1 MRRSIIGIRNLLDN
15 RDEKVIKLQSIAHPM
30 GYATYDT
37 GRHFSLVFSIFLGRN
52 FLFDQEIERVDW
64 AEPEHEVDPDVMAK
78 VKVLFIRNLTVNT
91 TEDDISAAFEEA
103 SDGQIER
110 VRKIRK
116 LIHDRKLN

>member
-1 MRRSIIGIRNLLDN
+1 M
-15 RDEKVIKLQSIAHPM
+15 
-30 GYATYDT
+30 
-37 GRHFSLVFSIFLGRN
+37 
-52 FLFDQEIERVDW
+52 DW

-110 VRKIRK
+110 VSKIRK
-116 LIHDRKLN
+116 IIHDRKLNSLCVAQYKFPKNPFIYKYPG

>member
-1 MRRSIIGIRNLLDN
+1 MENSKNQKDIL
-15 RDEKVIKLQSIAHPM
+15 KLSDLY
-30 GYATYDT
+30 GT
-37 GRHFSLVFSIFLGRN
+37 GSLFSLVFSIFLGRN

-103 SDGQIER
+103 SEGQIER
-110 VRKIRK
+110 VSKIRK
-116 LIHDRKLN
+116 IIHDRKLNSLCVAQYRLIFLRSYQP

>member
-1 MRRSIIGIRNLLDN
+1 M
-15 RDEKVIKLQSIAHPM
+15 
-30 GYATYDT
+30 
-37 GRHFSLVFSIFLGRN
+37 FFSIFLGRN

-116 LIHDRKLN
+116 IIHDRKLNLLCVVRQFIGLGRGGRFGQS

>member
-1 MRRSIIGIRNLLDN
+1 M
-15 RDEKVIKLQSIAHPM
+15 
-30 GYATYDT
+30 
-37 GRHFSLVFSIFLGRN
+37 
-52 FLFDQEIERVDW
+52 DW

-110 VRKIRK
+110 VSKLRKII
-116 LIHDRKLN
+116 IHDRKLNSLCVAQYKFPTNPFIYKYPG

>member
-1 MRRSIIGIRNLLDN
+1 M
-15 RDEKVIKLQSIAHPM
+15 
-30 GYATYDT
+30 
-37 GRHFSLVFSIFLGRN
+37 
-52 FLFDQEIERVDW
+52 DW

-110 VRKIRK
+110 VRKI
-116 LIHDRKLN
+116 N

>member
-1 MRRSIIGIRNLLDN
+1 M
-15 RDEKVIKLQSIAHPM
+15 
-30 GYATYDT
+30 
-37 GRHFSLVFSIFLGRN
+37 
-52 FLFDQEIERVDW
+52 DW

-110 VRKIRK
+110 VSKIRK
-116 LIHDRKLN
+116 VIHDRKSNSHRGCLIII

>member
-1 MRRSIIGIRNLLDN
+1 MKHIQVNHKAERKMLQDGELDP
-15 RDEKVIKLQSIAHPM
+15 VV
-30 GYATYDT
+30 
-37 GRHFSLVFSIFLGRN
+37 GR
-52 FLFDQEIERVDW
+52 DQEIERVDW

-110 VRKIRK
+110 VSKIRK
-116 LIHDRKLN
+116 VIHDRKSNSHRGCLIII